1 MSLLG
6 ALIIIVGGG
15 GHGRVV
21 AEAARAAGARVVAFA
36 DAVLAGSLVDGV
48 PVIDAEPTVVARAC
62 FEHGAV
68 AAVAIGDNATRQ
80 RMHAALAAA
89 GVTIASVIHPSAI
102 VLGGA
107 QLGVGVQVLAGAVL
121 GVGSVIGDGCIVNT
135 SASID
140 HDCRVGAFCHLSPGV
155 HTGGQVE
162 LGEGVHLAIGVSV
175 RNRLTVGAWSQIGVG
190 AAVVTDVPAHVVAY
204 GVPARIIRQLES

>member
-1 MSLLG
+1 MSLG
-6 ALIIIVGGG
+6 ALIIVGGG

-21 AEAARAAGARVVAFA
+21 AEAARAAGAHVVAFA
-36 DAVLAGSLVDGV
+36 DAALAGGLADGV
-48 PVIDAEPTVVARAC
+48 PVIDAEPVVVARAC
-62 FEHGAV
+62 LEHGAA

-80 RMHAALAAA
+80 RVHVALAAA

-107 QLGVGVQVLAGAVL
+107 QLGVGAQLLAGAVV
-121 GVGSVIGDGCIVNT
+121 GVAAVIGDGCIVNT

-162 LGEGVHLAIGVSV
+162 LGEGVHLAIGVSL
-175 RNRLTVGAWSQIGVG
+175 RNRVRVGAWSQIGVG
-190 AAVVTDVPAHVVAY
+190 AAVVCDIPAHVIAY
-204 GVPARIIRQLES
+204 GVPARVVRQLES

>member
-1 MSLLG
+1 MSLG
-6 ALIIIVGGG
+6 ALIIVGGG

-21 AEAARAAGARVVAFA
+21 ADAARAAGAQVVAFA
-36 DAVLAGSLVDGV
+36 DAALAGGVVDGV
-48 PVIDAEPTVVARAC
+48 PVIDAEPAVVARAALQR
-62 FEHGAV
+62 GAG
-68 AAVAIGDNATRQ
+68 AAVAIGHNATRQ
-80 RMHAALAAA
+80 RVHASLAEA
-89 GVTIASVIHPSAI
+89 GVTIASVIHPSAV

-121 GVGSVIGDGCIVNT
+121 GVGAALGDGCIVNT

-140 HDCRVGAFCHLSPGV
+140 HDCRVGPFCHLSPGV

-175 RNRLTVGAWSQIGVG
+175 RNRVKVGAWSQIGVG
-190 AAVVTDVPAHVVAY
+190 AAVVGDVPAHVVAY
-204 GVPARIIRQLES
+204 GVPARIVRRLES